1 MNLITSTLVI
11 LLLISCTA
19 KRPAKTEQDKSVT
32 DQKSLAVAS
41 IYRRNFQQALEDIDA
56 AEKMDKKDPEIPL
69 IKGVIFF
76 GLKEYNQAE
85 GFYEK
90 SLKLKSDYSEARYN
104 LCVLYV
110 KTDRFDEAIEECSL
124 ASSDIL
130 YRSRD
135 KAFTTL
141 GVAYFK
147 KGDLDRAKEYYEKA
161 LEINPAFV
169 YTHNELGKLYM
180 SIGEYQLAAEEFK
193 KAVFGY
199 ELYDEAIYNL
209 GIAYLKLGLTVE
221 ACESLK
227 RVVEISSS
235 SEYGLNARSY
245 VNSLCN

>member
-1 MNLITSTLVI
+1 M
-11 LLLISCTA
+11 
-19 KRPAKTEQDKSVT
+19 
-32 DQKSLAVAS
+32 
-41 IYRRNFQQALEDIDA
+41 EDIET

-69 IKGVIFF
+69 IKGLIFF
-76 GLKEYNQAE
+76 GLRDYNQSE
-85 GFYEK
+85 KFYKK

-104 LCVLYV
+104 LCVLYLR
-110 KTDRFDEAIEECSL
+110 TERLNQAIEECSL

-169 YTHNELGKLYM
+169 YTHNELGKLYLE
-180 SIGEYQLAAEEFK
+180 IGEYQLAVAEFK

-209 GIAYLKLGLTVE
+209 GIAYLKLGLTIE
-221 ACESLK
+221 ACQSFK

-235 SEYGLNARSY
+235 SEYGLNSSSY

>member
-1 MNLITSTLVI
+1 MKSIISTLVI

-19 KRPAKTEQDKSVT
+19 KSPVETKQDKRVT
-32 DQKSLAVAS
+32 DQKSLALAS
-41 IYRRNFQQALEDIDA
+41 IYRRNFPQAFEDIEA
-56 AEKMDKKDPEIPL
+56 AEKLDRKDPEIPL
-69 IKGVIFF
+69 IKGLIFF
-76 GLKEYNQAE
+76 GLKDYSEAE
-85 GFYEK
+85 RYFKK
-90 SLKLKSDYSEARYN
+90 SLKLKSDYSEAGYN
-104 LCVLYV
+104 LCVIYL
-110 KTDRFDEAIEECSL
+110 KTDRLDQAIEQCSL

-169 YTHNELGKLYM
+169 YTHNELGKLYLAK
-180 SIGEYQLAAEEFK
+180 GEYQLAAEEFK

-199 ELYDEAIYNL
+199 EFYDEAIYNL
-209 GIAYLKLGLTVE
+209 GIAYLKLGMTGE
-221 ACESLK
+221 ACQSFK

-235 SEYGLNARSY
+235 SEYGLDASSY
-245 VNSLCN
+245 VSSLCN